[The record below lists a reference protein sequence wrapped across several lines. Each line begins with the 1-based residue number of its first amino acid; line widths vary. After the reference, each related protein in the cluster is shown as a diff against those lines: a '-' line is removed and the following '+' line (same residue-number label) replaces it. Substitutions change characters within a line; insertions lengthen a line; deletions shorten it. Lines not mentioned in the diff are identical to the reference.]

1 MIRNIPNNH
10 AAPVV
15 GQLVTSLAG
24 RDKTIL
30 FAVVKTEGE
39 YVFLADG
46 RNRKTET
53 PKKKKAK
60 HIHKTACVISES
72 LLRSNNLLYKEICKA
87 QYKEQGD
94 ESCPKKML

>member
-1 MIRNIPNNH
+1 MTRNIPNNH
-10 AAPVV
+10 AAPVI

-30 FAVVKTEGE
+30 FAVVKTEGDFV
-39 YVFLADG
+39 YLADG

-60 HIHKTACVISES
+60 HIQKTTCIIDET
-72 LLRSNNLLYKEICKA
+72 LLVSNNLLYKEICKA

>member
-1 MIRNIPNNH
+1 MIKLPDTH

-30 FAVVKTEGE
+30 FAVLKVEGE
-39 YVFLADG
+39 YIYLADG

-53 PKKKKAK
+53 PKKKKTMHIAK
-60 HIHKTACVISES
+60 TRFVMEKEI
-72 LLRSNNLLYKEICKA
+72 LFSNNLLYRAICDTQKNS
-87 QYKEQGD
+87 KGD

>member
-1 MIRNIPNNH
+1 MKKLNDTH

-24 RDKTIL
+24 RDKTL
-30 FAVVKTEGE
+30 TFAVIATQGE

-46 RNRKTET
+46 RHRKTDT

-60 HIHKTACVISES
+60 HIQKTALVLES
-72 LLRSNNLLYKEICKA
+72 DLLHQNNVLYKAICNA
-87 QYKEQGD
+87 QPEKGG
-94 ESCPKKML
+94 

>member
-1 MIRNIPNNH
+1 MTTLPNNH

-24 RDKTIL
+24 RDKTIT
-30 FAVVKTEGE
+30 FAVIRTEGE
-39 YVFLADG
+39 YVYLADG

-60 HIHKTACVISES
+60 HIQKTTCVIDGGIIA
-72 LLRSNNLLYKEICKA
+72 SNRLLYKAICNA

>member
-1 MIRNIPNNH
+1 MVKLIPNTH

-24 RDKTIL
+24 RDKTIT
-30 FAVVKTEGE
+30 FAVIKTEGE

-46 RNRKTET
+46 RNRKTQT

-60 HIHKTACVISES
+60 HIQKTACIIDNG
-72 LLRSNNLLYKEICKA
+72 LLQSNKLLYRAICEA